1 MADEYDEYDD
11 EDEIIEEVSTILPLW
26 IELRKYLLKQRI
38 VFISN
43 I

>member
-11 EDEIIEEVSTILPLW
+11 EDEIIEEVSTTLPLW